1 MVYKSRPF
9 DILDQSEI
17 NDTSYKFGLPPFPRS
32 TFLMEDAAGTQVIYL
47 VDRNLMFMR
56 YDINNFTE
64 RQVIRKYSMP
74 LDSVILND
82 TCSDLQRVTSFEDD
96 LLIMFCTTIT
106 FVQGSEGLVSREI
119 LHTLVQI
126 SNLTGQG
133 LPVMRYLTYN

>member
-1 MVYKSRPF
+1 
-9 DILDQSEI
+9 
-17 NDTSYKFGLPPFPRS
+17 
-32 TFLMEDAAGTQVIYL
+32 
-47 VDRNLMFMR
+47 
-56 YDINNFTE
+56 
-64 RQVIRKYSMP
+64 MP

-106 FVQGSEGLVSREI
+106 FVPGSEGLESREI

>member
-1 MVYKSRPF
+1 
-9 DILDQSEI
+9 
-17 NDTSYKFGLPPFPRS
+17 
-32 TFLMEDAAGTQVIYL
+32 MEDAAGTQVIYL

-56 YDINNFTE
+56 YDISNFTE

-106 FVQGSEGLVSREI
+106 FVEGSEGFLSREI